1 MRKQEAI
8 GIVKYL
14 YFMQCRL
21 DDVVKDCNYRYVRR
35 DLDSIDL
42 LEEIIA
48 IENKKLFEQVTQD
61 ILHILNLDYPDKK

>member
-8 GIVKYL
+8 SLVKYL

-21 DDVVKDCNYRYVRR
+21 DEAVKDCNYRYVRR
-35 DLDSIDL
+35 ELDSIDL

-48 IENKKLFEQVTQD
+48 IENKKLFEQITGD
-61 ILHILNLDYPDKK
+61 ILHILHLDFPEKT